1 MNKKQNTVV
10 AGLSAL
16 ALVATTSLVLSTTA
30 YAATCGGVET
40 SLIDCGD
47 DGVMGIL
54 KLVVNTLTAGIGI
67 AAVGAIVYAGILYTT
82 SAGSSDQTKKA
93 MGIISNVAVGI
104 LAYALMYLLLNFII
118 PGGVSPF

>member
-16 ALVATTSLVLSTTA
+16 ALVATTSLVLSP
-30 YAATCGGVET
+30 AAFAACGGVET
-40 SLIDCGD
+40 SLINCDG
-47 DGVMGIL
+47 DGVMGII
-54 KLVVNTLTAGIGI
+54 KLIVSILSAGIGI

-93 MGIISNVAVGI
+93 MGMISNVAVGI
-104 LAYALMYLLLNFII
+104 LAYALMYLLLYFLI
-118 PGGVSPF
+118 PGGVPTL